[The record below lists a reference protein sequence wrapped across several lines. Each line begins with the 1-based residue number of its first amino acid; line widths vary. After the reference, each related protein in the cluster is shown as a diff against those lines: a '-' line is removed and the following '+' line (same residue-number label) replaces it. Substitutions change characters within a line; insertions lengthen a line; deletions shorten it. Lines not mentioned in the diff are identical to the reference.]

1 MIWGSRSPSSTLRRP
16 VLRTSHAWGS
26 CWNLGVQAQEH
37 MIRKASRQLVH
48 VWASVL
54 RRAPFSLWVHSA
66 PVVCWA
72 MGGPRSGKLR
82 LRRADAQSMDTKVNL
97 GSGAVYNHVGPCPGE
112 VWSGEWAPS
121 VHDKTVTLVCSCSGV
136 IRSRRRVHLRA
147 GMSSTYVLG
156 LCIIHMR
163 VYTSGR
169 L

>member
-1 MIWGSRSPSSTLRRP
+1 MLESRGPSSGAHDQESLP
-16 VLRTSHAWGS
+16 SAGA
-26 CWNLGVQAQEH
+26 CLGVRTQ
-37 MIRKASRQLVH
+37 
-48 VWASVL
+48 ASVL
-54 RRAPFSLWVHSA
+54 RRSPFSLWVHSA

-112 VWSGEWAPS
+112 VWSGEWAPA

-147 GMSSTYVLG
+147 GTSSTYVLG